1 MYLAKITKKIK
12 DMVKFIQK
20 CKKNRSMGRVRG
32 NVLGYKLQISP

>member
-20 CKKNRSMGRVRG
+20 YNIRSMGSVRG